1 MNDLS
6 ELSDLHIFCYL
17 IREFLPAVLLSCVA
31 PGEILSKIKLVLTGH
46 KLIKVKMFKNL

>member
-17 IREFLPAVLLSCVA
+17 IREFLPAVLLSCIA
-31 PGEILSKIKLVLTGH
+31 PGGILNTLISFTGH
-46 KLIKVKMFKNL
+46 TLISQNV